1 MKSIMIVVGD
11 LLGKECLTDHSFLLW
26 SCFLA
31 DPAFRFHVDLTG
43 RPSVAP
49 SLYFLVLTLY
59 GASER
64 HSQDAGGHVELR
76 RRSPAFSA
84 VFSPVF
90 NVKARPQIHPTDR
103 PVRSVRLNLTRG
115 SDMLY
120 TKGDIWVPSPSP
132 PPRGCVMPFR
142 QSRVMPLLV

>member
-1 MKSIMIVVGD
+1 MIVVGD

-49 SLYFLVLTLY
+49 SLHFLVLTLY

-64 HSQDAGGHVELR
+64 HSQDAAGRVEF
-76 RRSPAFSA
+76 RRSA
-84 VFSPVF
+84 
-90 NVKARPQIHPTDR
+90 ARLLCGFLAGFQCQGATSNPSDR
-103 PVRSVRLNLTRG
+103 PTRQIRPFEF
-115 SDMLY
+115 D
-120 TKGDIWVPSPSP
+120 TWV
-132 PPRGCVMPFR
+132 
-142 QSRVMPLLV
+142 